1 MAKGAAFFLY
11 RRDSRA
17 VNIQADRGILW
28 DKNNVGFRFALPDL
42 PTYQLPTVAW
52 AGLTNHFHL
61 LLRCGGA
68 ERTKRGTGGGMG

>member
-1 MAKGAAFFLY
+1 LLY

-17 VNIQADRGILW
+17 AKIKLIRESFGTR
-28 DKNNVGFRFALPDL
+28 KMSGFALL
-42 PTYQLPTVAW
+42 YPTYQLPTVAW